1 MGAGARQGC
10 DSVKLNLS
18 NLTRRQKLLAL
29 GVLAPVVVALVLWLA
44 SPKRGNADGEREVAA
59 TRGAIEITILANGT
73 VQPRNRLEIKP
84 PLAGRVEQVLVQEGQ
99 AVSKGQILA
108 WMSSSERAALLDAA
122 RARGAEEVK
131 RWEEFYKATPILS
144 PINGTVIKRSV
155 EPGQSFTSTDA
166 VLVLSDRLIVQAQVD
181 ETDIAQVKPKQT
193 ARITLDAYPNE
204 LIPAEVG
211 AVAYEA
217 KTVSNVTTYTVD
229 VLPEK
234 VPPFMRS
241 GMTASVAFQ
250 IASKEGVVRVPS
262 HALKARDGRA
272 FVLVAKDGGAREERT
287 VQTGITDG
295 KLTEIVEGLSEGEK
309 VLIAQLKTEKRTGTN
324 PFTSFG
330 KAPAKK

>member
-1 MGAGARQGC
+1 M
-10 DSVKLNLS
+10 KLNLS
-18 NLTRRQKLLAL
+18 NFTRRQKLVAL
-29 GVLAPVVVALVLWLA
+29 GVLVPVILGLALWLA
-44 SPKRGNADGEREVAA
+44 SARRGNTAGEREVEV
-59 TRGAIEITILANGT
+59 TRGAIEVTILANGT

-99 AVSKGQILA
+99 MVSKGQMLA

-122 RARGAEEVK
+122 RARGPEEVK

-155 EPGQSFTSTDA
+155 EPGQSFTSTDP

-181 ETDIAQVKPKQT
+181 ETDIAQVKPKQK

-204 LIPAEVG
+204 LISAEVG

-234 VPPFMRS
+234 VPAFMRS
-241 GMTASVAFQ
+241 GMTASVAFR
-250 IASKEGVVRVPS
+250 IASKEEVVRVPS
-262 HALKARDGRA
+262 HALKTRDGGA
-272 FVLVAKDGGAREERT
+272 YVLVAKDSGGREERA
-287 VQTGITDG
+287 VQAGLSDG
-295 KLTEIVEGLSEGEK
+295 KYTEIVEGLNEGEK
-309 VLIAQLKTEKRTGTN
+309 VLIAQLKAEKRSGTN
-324 PFTSFG
+324 PFATFG
-330 KAPAKK
+330 SKKKKE

>member
-1 MGAGARQGC
+1 MR
-10 DSVKLNLS
+10 LNLS
-18 NLTRRQKLLAL
+18 NFTRRQKLVAL
-29 GVLAPVVVALVLWLA
+29 GALVPVVVALAWWIAGL
-44 SPKRGNADGEREVAA
+44 KRGDADGERAVDV

-122 RARGAEEVK
+122 RARGPEEVK

-144 PINGTVIKRSV
+144 PIHGTVIKRSV
-155 EPGQSFTSTDA
+155 EPGQSFTSTDP

-181 ETDIAQVKPKQT
+181 ETDIAQVKPRQK

-234 VPPFMRS
+234 VPAFMRS

-250 IASKEGVVRVPS
+250 VATKEDVVRVPS

-272 FVLVAKDGGAREERT
+272 YVQVVTDSGARAERA
-287 VQTGITDG
+287 VQAGLSDG
-295 KLTEIVEGLSEGEK
+295 KYTEIVEGLREGEK
-309 VLIAQLKTEKRTGTN
+309 VLIAQLKADKRTGTN
-324 PFTSFG
+324 PFSTWGRTSQQQ
-330 KAPAKK
+330 KK

>member
-1 MGAGARQGC
+1 M
-10 DSVKLNLS
+10 KLNLS
-18 NLTRRQKLLAL
+18 NLTRRQKLVAL
-29 GVLAPVVVALVLWLA
+29 GVLAPVVVALALWLA
-44 SPKRGNADGEREVAA
+44 GSKPGDADGEREVAA
-59 TRGAIEITILANGT
+59 TRGTIEITILANGT

-99 AVSKGQILA
+99 AVHKGQILA

-122 RARGAEEVK
+122 RARGTEEVK

-155 EPGQSFTSTDA
+155 EPGQSFTSADA

-181 ETDIAQVKPKQT
+181 ETDIAQVKPKQK

-234 VPPFMRS
+234 VPAFMRS

-250 IASKEGVVRVPS
+250 VAAKEGVVRVPS
-262 HALKARDGRA
+262 HALRARDGRA
-272 FVLVAKDGGAREERT
+272 YVQVAAGGGAREERA
-287 VQTGITDG
+287 VQAGLTDG
-295 KLTEIVEGLSEGEK
+295 KYTEIVEGLNEGEK
-309 VLIAQLKTEKRTGTN
+309 VLIAQLKTDKRSGGTN
-324 PFTSFG
+324 PFTTWGRTSQQ
-330 KAPAKK
+330 KK

>member
-1 MGAGARQGC
+1 M
-10 DSVKLNLS
+10 KLKLS
-18 NLTRRQKLLAL
+18 NLARRQKLVTL
-29 GVLAPVVVALVLWLA
+29 GVLASVVAGLALWMA
-44 SPKRGNADGEREVAA
+44 NAMRGDADGERAVDVTRGTIEVA
-59 TRGAIEITILANGT
+59 ILANGT

-99 AVSKGQILA
+99 IVGKGRILA

-122 RARGAEEVK
+122 RARGPEEVK

-144 PINGTVIKRSV
+144 PINGTVIKRNV
-155 EPGQSFTSTDA
+155 EPGQSFTSADA

-181 ETDIAQVKPKQT
+181 ETDIAQVKPKQK

-204 LIPAEVG
+204 IIPAEVG

-234 VPPFMRS
+234 VPAFMRS

-250 IASKEGVVRVPS
+250 VASKEGVVRVPS

-272 FVLVAKDGGAREERT
+272 YVQVVTDGGAREERP
-287 VQTGITDG
+287 VQAGLTDG
-295 KLTEIVEGLSEGEK
+295 RYTEIVEGLNEGEK

-324 PFTSFG
+324 PFTTFG
-330 KAPAKK
+330 RTSSQQKK

>member
-1 MGAGARQGC
+1 M
-10 DSVKLNLS
+10 KLNLPHF
-18 NLTRRQKLLAL
+18 TRRQKLVVL
-29 GVLAPVVVALVLWLA
+29 GVLAPIVAALGLWLA
-44 SPKRGNADGEREVAA
+44 TPGRGNSDGEREVAA

-99 AVSKGQILA
+99 AVQRGQILA

-122 RARGAEEVK
+122 RARGPEEVK

-144 PINGTVIKRSV
+144 PIHGTVIKRSV
-155 EPGQSFTSTDA
+155 EPGQSFTSTDP
-166 VLVLSDRLIVQAQVD
+166 VLVLSNRLIVQAQVD
-181 ETDIAQVKPKQT
+181 ETDIAQVKPKQK

-262 HALKARDGRA
+262 HALKARDGHA
-272 FVLVAKDGGAREERT
+272 YVLVARDGGAREERP

-295 KLTEIVEGLSEGEK
+295 KFTEIVEGLSEGEK